1 MLDILEALADS
12 APAKSNR
19 VCKIQRWLDEIP
31 ADTPGRED
39 LIATIVTTDPKSD
52 VYRTIPQVDAITYRL
67 GLVTSTKTLGDHR
80 AKRCRC
86 FT

>member
-1 MLDILEALADS
+1 MDILTALEDT

-19 VCKIQRWLDEIP
+19 KCKVQRWLDEIP
-31 ADTPGRED
+31 ADTPGKAE
-39 LIATIVTTDPKSD
+39 LVATITTTDPKSD
-52 VYRTIPQVDAITYRL
+52 VYRTVPQVDAITYRL
-67 GLVTSTKTLGDHR
+67 GLATSIKTLGDHR